1 MERSHVGLIKQHNTA
16 NRVALVHQVK
26 GVIDFLK
33 WQGVGDEIIN
43 IDRVCQID
51 CVKGKNSSWKAIAK
65 LNGETVEG
73 RFPIGNR
80 HRPLLGNIL
89 NR

>member
-1 MERSHVGLIKQHNTA
+1 MRTAQSLSVRVRAYLPPHNFDVRLLYSTYEDGA
-16 NRVALVHQVK
+16 YFVYSL
-26 GVIDFLK
+26 
-33 WQGVGDEIIN
+33 W
-43 IDRVCQID
+43 VCQID